1 MVSKSL
7 ADPRKTKV
15 LYFLGK
21 FMFNMFTGMEMYY
34 FAAYLTDAALLPA
47 ALAGL
52 ALNVPTVVD
61 LILSFF
67 NGAIIEKLPHP
78 IGKYR
83 FWLYVGP
90 VIAAIFYVICYIR
103 IESDFACAV
112 MITVA
117 LIIAHLFWS
126 LAENVFNSLPA
137 ILTDDMAERASLSM
151 LHGAATNWSGFL
163 FGLIAMPIILFF
175 NGALASSTHGYA
187 VMTAIVGVLY
197 IVSFVVLANSIKAAE
212 AAEAA
217 RQGNETAAKAKGPS
231 LGAMLA
237 NVLKN
242 PPMLVLMLY
251 SLFFWTTSFLNNAL
265 MFYYF
270 NCTLGALALMSIGM
284 SCTSIGKMISGFIY
298 GPLLKL
304 CKGSKRNLTILT
316 NAVCAVHLLIMW
328 VIQPGPWVFIITN
341 SIASIFRG
349 IISMPL
355 IAMYGDC
362 ANYGEWKTGVESKS
376 FVMSMYGIPLKVG
389 LMLKGFILS
398 AVIAL
403 VGYTATVDPTVYA
416 GTFNNAYCLLMAVL
430 TIASCI
436 VLLAGYHL
444 TEEKVTQLT
453 AETEKRKAGK

>member
-7 ADPRKTKV
+7 SNPKKTKI

-21 FMFNMFTGMEMYY
+21 FMFNMFTGMEMFY
-34 FAAYLTDAALLPA
+34 FAAYLTDAALLPV

-52 ALNVPTVVD
+52 ALNVPTIVD

-83 FWLYVGP
+83 FWLYIGP
-90 VIAAIFYVICYIR
+90 IIAAIFYVICYIR
-103 IESDFACAV
+103 IESDLGCAI

-137 ILTDDMAERASLSM
+137 ILTDDMAERSSLSM
-151 LHGAATNWSGFL
+151 LHGAAANWSSFL
-163 FGLIAMPIILFF
+163 FGLIAMPIIVFF
-175 NGALASSTHGYA
+175 NGALASPTHGYA
-187 VMTAIVGVLY
+187 VMTALVGILY
-197 IVSFVVLANSIKAAE
+197 IISYIALGNSIKAAE
-212 AAEAA
+212 AVEAA
-217 RQGNETAAKAKGPS
+217 KQGNDVAKKAKGPS
-231 LGAMLA
+231 LSAMLS

-251 SLFFWTTSFLNNAL
+251 SLLYWTTAFLNNGL

-270 NCTLGALALMSIGM
+270 NCSLGAIALMSIGM
-284 SCTSIGKMISGFIY
+284 SCTSIGKMISGFVY

-316 NAVCAVHLLIMW
+316 NMVCAIHLLIMW
-328 VIQPGPWVFIITN
+328 VIKPGPWVFIITN
-341 SIASIFRG
+341 TIASIFRG

-389 LMLKGFILS
+389 LMVKGFILS
-398 AVIAL
+398 AVLAL
-403 VGYTATVDPTVYA
+403 VGYTATVDPSVYA
-416 GTFNNAYCLLMAVL
+416 GTFNNTYCLLMAIL
-430 TIASCI
+430 TIVSCL
-436 VLLAGYHL
+436 VLLVGYHL
-444 TEEKVTQLT
+444 TEDKVTELT
-453 AETEKRKAGK
+453 AETEARKANK